1 VSDGD
6 SSNDAQVPPG
16 GSGGDRQKEKLYF
29 KHSATLR
36 IFGNIPDLDE
46 ITQNLGVTP
55 THTHRKG
62 DRIFLYGPSSR
73 LFEHDHWSYE
83 PSVDENEKLHVHI
96 DALWEVFKDRREYL
110 VELKKSV
117 TVDVFLGY
125 RSNCDNAG
133 IDVPPR
139 SLDIFAELQVPFALS
154 IIVI

>member
-6 SSNDAQVPPG
+6 SSEDAPMQPSSPG
-16 GSGGDRQKEKLYF
+16 DDERHETLYF
-29 KHSATLR
+29 KYSATLR
-36 IFGNIPDLDE
+36 IFGTIPVLDQ
-46 ITQNLGVTP
+46 ITQSLGVTP

-62 DRIFLYGPSSR
+62 DRIFLHRPSSPV
-73 LFEHDHWSYE
+73 FEHDHWSYE
-83 PSVDENEKLHVHI
+83 SSVDENEKLHVHI

-133 IDVPPR
+133 VDVPHR

-154 IIVI
+154 IIVV